1 MKSTDILLLHID
13 TPTRKTLSGDT
24 ILYFDNADP
33 QVSDDDKTLSISDL
47 RVAKRNII
55 LISESYFQ
63 ISELIIDSVFI
74 FVPFN
79 SSFWTHNPILLLYST
94 EFLFYEFYIK
104 IATKSNDDKRGKIE
118 NITRIHSQIYLKFFS
133 EIVAS
138 SFESEKSKYSWIL
151 NCPIGRL
158 LTFNYLMSYFFLG
171 WLEFKRKSIHLKCPI
186 QNLLPQKLDTIHL
199 EVYKFLESLTGI
211 S

>member
-1 MKSTDILLLHID
+1 MLLHID

-24 ILYFDNADP
+24 IFYFDNADP

-47 RVAKRNII
+47 KITKRNII

-63 ISELIIDSVFI
+63 ISELLIESVFI

-79 SSFWTHNPILLLYST
+79 SAFWTHNPTLLLYST
-94 EFLFYEFYIK
+94 EFLFYEFYTK
-104 IATKSNDDKRGKIE
+104 TATKSDNDKRGKIE
-118 NITRIHSQIYLKFFS
+118 NITRIHSQIYLKFLS
-133 EIVAS
+133 GIVVS

-158 LTFNYLMSYFFLG
+158 LLFNYLMSYYFLS

-186 QNLLPQKLDTIHL
+186 QTLLPQKLDTIHF